1 VGAGL
6 GLAYLISTY
15 RLAAMVR
22 PATVALYSVGFYFG
36 VYRGLA
42 KPMMKDRFQ
51 ASLNNTASQLAPKYG
66 IQLANEL

>member
-1 VGAGL
+1 
-6 GLAYLISTY
+6 
-15 RLAAMVR
+15 MVR